1 MKTIASFSID
11 HDKLEKGMYISRID
25 GDAVTYDIRMKKP
38 KPSLYP
44 SCKISR
50 GETVSAP

>member
-1 MKTIASFSID
+1 MKKIASFTVN
-11 HDKLEKGMYISRID
+11 HDKLEKGMYLSRMD
-25 GDAVTYDIRMKKP
+25 GDIVTYDIRMKKP